1 MAEQNTPMK
10 LAEMAYVYAKMKWMR
25 TFKAFDLTGGCF
37 AGNLIYASL
46 LADSEENR
54 NKLQQLANDFIQEE
68 GNWGIFFDREEQEK
82 IELGY
87 ELVFKAEDGK
97 PTLKPIK
104 AITWVGGIITDVQKL
119 KVIIKG

>member
-1 MAEQNTPMK
+1 MKTIKCSFVSEGKNINLTAILTELSQSKQNQAT
-10 LAEMAYVYAKMKWMR
+10 
-25 TFKAFDLTGGCF
+25 DL
-37 AGNLIYASL
+37 I
-46 LADSEENR
+46 
-54 NKLQQLANDFIQEE
+54 NDFIQEE

-104 AITWVGGIITDVQKL
+104 AITWVGDIITDVQKL
-119 KVIIKG
+119 KVNIKG